1 MECAD
6 VMLSVQSLAEL
17 DRAITQSRLAAQSL
31 GQLTGWEKTLHH
43 LADALDHAQDDILE
57 ANTLDLEAC
66 LDMAVPERVIDWL
79 KLNPER
85 LCTATHSLRR
95 LAHVGAIQYSG
106 SHPIFQGQPGH
117 QWEPLGVVAL
127 VYEALP
133 ELAIFA
139 VGLCLLTGNG
149 LILKGGNEASQ
160 TNQAIAQV
168 LHEVIAGSPLPE
180 AIIQVISVSEG
191 EPTRRWL
198 MQSTEIDLII
208 PYGRA
213 SLVQQAQREALAPVL
228 PTAIGNCHLYWAAS
242 GDEHTAAQVII
253 ASHQGVPDPV
263 NAIETVLVDAQIST
277 PTLLELLRT
286 LREAHFTCHQDGS
299 IDAEGYLEHLNE
311 QDWCPGKIPKM
322 IRFRQVPDLKT
333 AVTTINQ
340 HSSGHAD
347 CLITESY
354 GESQYFTHRVQSATI
369 YVNAPPRFSR
379 SPAQASEV
387 ALGMSAQ
394 RGLYGGRVGL
404 HSLLA
409 AKTVVR
415 R

>member
-1 MECAD
+1 MERAD
-6 VMLSVQSLAEL
+6 VMLSIQSLTEL
-17 DRAITQSRLAAQSL
+17 DAAIAQSRLAAQAL

-43 LADALDHAQDDILE
+43 LAEALDNAQDDILE

-85 LCTATHSLRR
+85 LCVATASLRH
-95 LAHVGAIQYSG
+95 LAHLGAIQ
-106 SHPIFQGQPGH
+106 HPGASPIAPIPGK

-127 VYEALP
+127 MYEALP

-139 VGLCLLTGNG
+139 AGMCLLTGNS

-160 TNQAIAQV
+160 TNQAIAHI
-168 LHEVIAGSPLPE
+168 LHGVIERSPLPE
-180 AIIQVISVSEG
+180 SIIQVISTSEG

-198 MQSTEIDLII
+198 MQSTAIDLII

-213 SLVQQAQREALAPVL
+213 SLVQQIQREALSPVL
-228 PTAIGNCHLYWAAS
+228 STHIGNCFLYWAPS
-242 GDEHTAAQVII
+242 GDEHIAAQMII
-253 ASHQGVPDPV
+253 ASHQGAPDPV
-263 NAIETVLVDAQIST
+263 NSIETVLVDAQIST
-277 PTLLELLRT
+277 PSLLELLRS
-286 LREAHFTCHQDGS
+286 LREARFTCHQDGS
-299 IDAEGYLEHLNE
+299 IDAEGYLESVDP
-311 QDWCPGKIPKM
+311 QGWSPGKTPKT
-322 IRFRQVPDLKT
+322 IHFRQVPDLKI

-340 HSSGHAD
+340 QSSGHGD
-347 CLITESY
+347 CLVTESY
-354 GESQYFTHRVQSATI
+354 GDSRYFTRMVQSATI
-369 YVNAPPRFSR
+369 YVNASPRFSR
-379 SPAQASEV
+379 SPAQASQI

-409 AKTVVR
+409 AKTVIQG
-415 R
+415 